1 MMSSVKLKGLA
12 LSAVAI
18 ASLAASRADAAT
30 TINVAVA
37 ANFTATMNALIAAF
51 KVVNPGTNI
60 TFTSDSSSVLQNQII
75 NGARKYDLFLS
86 ADKTRPQQLYATY
99 PALIT
104 GLPFKY
110 AVGELELWS
119 PKVNISAG
127 LPATLTQDVVLANPA
142 TAPYGT
148 AAAQVLSAKPWQ
160 IPWPSSPYP
169 PVGTAHVFVKNN
181 ISTTYTSVKNGTFP
195 MGFIAQS
202 SICRVVNGVKRFNS
216 GFHHTYPYNVAP
228 KHSRIE
234 QYAIMLKNFS
244 RTTAQSNLMRDFVRF
259 MRTSPVG
266 KSIITSYC
274 YSLT

>member
-1 MMSSVKLKGLA
+1 MSSVKLKGLA
-12 LSAVAI
+12 LSALAV

-75 NGARKYDLFLS
+75 NGTRKYDLFLS
-86 ADKTRPQQLYATY
+86 ADKTRPQQLYTTY

-119 PKVNISAG
+119 PKTNVSAG

-142 TAPYGT
+142 AAPYGT
-148 AAAQVLSAKPWQ
+148 AAAQVLKSAPWK
-160 IPWPSSPYP
+160 IPYPSTPYP

-181 ISTTYTSVKNGTFP
+181 ISTTYTAVKNGTYP

-202 SICRVVNGVKRFNS
+202 SICRVVSGVKRFNS
-216 GFHHTYPYNVAP
+216 GYHHTYAYNVAP

-234 QYAIMLKNFS
+234 QYAIMLKNYS
-244 RTTAQSNLMRDFVRF
+244 RSTAQSNLMRDFVRF

-266 KSIITSYC
+266 QSIITSYC